1 MSPDGHD
8 IEQNVEHVQGRGFGH
23 VIGESD
29 QEDEAKDEDVGH
41 DLISFRDGGWDL
53 RLDSI
58 HQHLADEVAGEIT
71 GAAGSHH
78 VPLHITDFDSRP
90 IPVEVV
96 RHPDGECFAI
106 EAADIGQVSCNAFD
120 ESAAD
125 LVKGFIHGLISS

>member
-1 MSPDGHD
+1 MPPFISASHG
-8 IEQNVEHVQGRGFGH
+8 
-23 VIGESD
+23 
-29 QEDEAKDEDVGH
+29 
-41 DLISFRDGGWDL
+41 LIPSWVGGWDL

-78 VPLHITDFDSRP
+78 VPIHIAGFDNRP
-90 IPVEVV
+90 IPVEVG
-96 RHPDGECFAI
+96 RHLDGKFFAL
-106 EAADIGQVSCNAFD
+106 EAANIGQVSRNAFD